1 MALEDWKKIIAASV
15 AELLKKHGFRKNGL
29 RFSADRGDAKL
40 LVEFQSSQM
49 SDKTQLLL
57 TLNLTIRLG
66 QLDRDP
72 SISPGDGHWR
82 KRIGSFMEK
91 PGDYWWACRNDEDA
105 IQAGKRIA
113 MLLETAALPEMEHLA
128 SAEALAALWVSGQSP
143 GLTQIQ
149 RDRYLA
155 KVAGQPT

>member
-1 MALEDWKKIIAASV
+1 MAFENWKKIVVAPA
-15 AELLKKHGFRKNGL
+15 AELLKKHGFRKNGM
-29 RFSADRGDAKL
+29 RFSANRGDAKL
-40 LVEFQSSQM
+40 LVEFQSSRR
-49 SDKTQLLL
+49 SDKTQLI
-57 TLNLTIRLG
+57 TTVNLTIRLD

-72 SISPGDGHWR
+72 SAFPGDGHWR

-105 IQAGKRIA
+105 IHAGKSIA
-113 MLLETAALPEMEHLA
+113 MLLETAALQEMERLA

-155 KVAGQPT
+155 KLADQPT